1 MLPFEQSWASENRQ
15 RNFWDSPACSD
26 AEDPPPSSDPAGG
39 ACIDSLRARSLWR
52 NPSPPMEQSRTP
64 QVPLL
69 VAGGTDGSSS
79 AGFSHARERGISDA
93 HLHLL
98 APLSRHRAMSDAQL
112 LGAGCR
118 GPGEESGALAA
129 CSEVVERAMRVGV
142 TLKYVEPPERSRPL
156 KLWALYEYH
165 ADACLHVMPVNTCSY
180 YVFGRDELLR
190 SVLLLLLLLRPEPRP
205 DPPSSFPSLSVW
217 IICVTMRETGGGG
230 LLDPPCRAHCQ
241 LAACCLT
248 VPQQAKKLPSHGPSR
263 LPRPPA
269 PLLPNSSAL
278 LSPPSYSAFSPQSL
292 RQAGTLRQS
301 CTGVAPDSCTGQ
313 TDKWRMTDVEL
324 AYDRRGTVLRPSEV
338 VCLNKPHSSK

>member
-1 MLPFEQSWASENRQ
+1 MTRGACFLPFEQSWASENRQ

-39 ACIDSLRARSLWR
+39 ACIHSLRSRSLWR

-69 VAGGTDGSSS
+69 VAAGGGTDGSSS
-79 AGFSHARERGISDA
+79 AGFSHTRERGISDA

-98 APLSRHRAMSDAQL
+98 APVSRHRAISDAQL

-118 GPGEESGALAA
+118 GPVEDSAALSA
-129 CSEVVERAMRVGV
+129 CSEVVEMAMRVGI

-190 SVLLLLLLLRPEPRP
+190 SVLPLLLLLRPESRP
-205 DPPSSFPSLSVW
+205 DPPSQPVCC
-217 IICVTMRETGGGG
+217 IICVTMKETGGGG
-230 LLDPPCRAHCQ
+230 LLDPPCRGHRQ
-241 LAACCLT
+241 LAACCLAI
-248 VPQQAKKLPSHGPSR
+248 PQPARKLPSHGPSR
-263 LPRPPA
+263 LPPPPA
-269 PLLPNSSAL
+269 PLLTNSSAL
-278 LSPPSYSAFSPQSL
+278 LPPPCYSACSPQSL
-292 RQAGTLRQS
+292 WQAGTLMQ
-301 CTGVAPDSCTGQ
+301 SCTGQ
-313 TDKWRMTDVEL
+313 TDKWLMTDVAL
-324 AYDRRGTVLRPSEV
+324 AYHRRGT
-338 VCLNKPHSSK
+338 